1 MVAVRQGP
9 KWPNGTYGLPRPRA
23 GCPPRSDDIFWETGW
38 RFQDTEDDKPSNK
51 VSESFHMDATVDKN
65 YLNKSFC
72 IATQDKGT
80 EWPKGEYSL
89 FKQGLAETSGVYIQI
104 RITVI
109 RWH

>member
-1 MVAVRQGP
+1 
-9 KWPNGTYGLPRPRA
+9 
-23 GCPPRSDDIFWETGW
+23 
-38 RFQDTEDDKPSNK
+38 
-51 VSESFHMDATVDKN
+51 MDATVDKN
-65 YLNKSFC
+65 DLNKSFC